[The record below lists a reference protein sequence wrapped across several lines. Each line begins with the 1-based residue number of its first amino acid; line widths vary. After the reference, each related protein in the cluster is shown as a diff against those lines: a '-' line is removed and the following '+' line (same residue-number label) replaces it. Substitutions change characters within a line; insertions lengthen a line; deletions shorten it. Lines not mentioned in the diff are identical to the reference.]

1 MKKVFVFIIGMS
13 VVACL
18 SIKDDF
24 HEEPSKSYDDLVE
37 VIVQEYFGQGQE
49 ICLNE
54 KSVSF
59 EFKFPASFNG
69 GVTKLAA
76 EEISLFER
84 ELNSPPIS
92 WKNSLKTMY
101 KSKDSFDCLSI
112 SKPIFFRNDKL
123 AFVYE
128 SQSGTGFFSLYEKT
142 ESGWKFKE
150 TLMTTLH

>member
-1 MKKVFVFIIGMS
+1 MKTVFVFLGMS
-13 VVACL
+13 VIACL

-24 HEEPSKSYDDLVE
+24 YEESNKSYDGLVDL
-37 VIVQEYFGQGQE
+37 IVLEYFGQEQE

-69 GVTKLAA
+69 GVTKLSA
-76 EEISLFER
+76 EEISLIER

-92 WKNSLKTMY
+92 WKNSLKTVY

-112 SKPIFFRNDKL
+112 SKPIFFRNEKL

-128 SQSGTGFFSLYEKT
+128 SQSGAGFFSLYKKT

>member
-1 MKKVFVFIIGMS
+1 MLIIGIS
-13 VVACL
+13 VVAC
-18 SIKDDF
+18 SSVKDDF
-24 HEEPSKSYDDLVE
+24 HEKPNMLYDDLVE
-37 VIVQEYFGQGQE
+37 VIVQEYFGKRQE

-59 EFKFPASFNG
+59 EFKFPTSFNG
-69 GVTKLAA
+69 GVTKLTA

-84 ELNSPPIS
+84 GLNSPPIS
-92 WKNSLKTMY
+92 WKNSLNTMY
-101 KSKDSFDCLSI
+101 KSRDSFDCLSI
-112 SKPIFFRNDKL
+112 SKPIFFRNTKL

-128 SQSGTGFFSLYEKT
+128 SQSGAGFFSLYEKT